1 MLFHLYFTLK
11 LSIYILNFSVEFFPP
26 AIPVQN
32 TQTRTAAHPHPPNHT
47 HTCTFYYHS
56 IPIPVPRQLMWR
68 PADLAVTGLIPASIP
83 ACGENLSKRGPI
95 GNCHSLS
102 PSHRPDMTEIMLKRR
117 NIASHL
123 FIPPHLTPP
132 PSSTTQT

>member
-11 LSIYILNFSVEFFPP
+11 LSIYILNFSVDFFPP

-32 TQTRTAAHPHPPNHT
+32 TQTRTASPPPSNHT

-56 IPIPVPRQLMWR
+56 IPIPVPHQLKWW
-68 PADLAVTGLIPASIP
+68 PADLAVSGLIPASIP
-83 ACGENLSKRGPI
+83 ACGENLSKRGRGPI

-102 PSHRPDMTEIMLKRR
+102 LSHRPDMTEILFKGRK
-117 NIASHL
+117 IASHL
-123 FIPPHLTPP
+123 FIPPYLTA
-132 PSSTTQT
+132 STTTQT